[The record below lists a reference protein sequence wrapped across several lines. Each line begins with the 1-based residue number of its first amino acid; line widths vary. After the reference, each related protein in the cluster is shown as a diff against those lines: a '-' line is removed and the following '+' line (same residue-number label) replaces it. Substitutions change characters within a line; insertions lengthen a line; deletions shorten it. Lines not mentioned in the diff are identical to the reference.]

1 MTCLF
6 LLAQVGC
13 FKAKYQTKEPGN
25 ARHCVFFCNPI
36 DATYDVL
43 RIPTWITTFVHFQL
57 VVSYYGTSGHRSKA
71 NHGTRGD
78 WETAKLN
85 DNPTRQRKGTLQG
98 TNVSHQKSLLKMIF
112 LFPRWDMLIPWG
124 VLECAIS
131 KATTDHYYRN
141 HYLSSYLSYSYAD
154 AYSES
159 YSELIFIFIFIGCII
174 LFSYAYHIQSNCG
187 AYG

>member
-1 MTCLF
+1 MMFFESQLGSQLLF
-6 LLAQVGC
+6 TSSWWAAATVSLDTG
-13 FKAKYQTKEPGN
+13 
-25 ARHCVFFCNPI
+25 ARQI
-36 DATYDVL
+36 MG
-43 RIPTWITTFVHFQL
+43 
-57 VVSYYGTSGHRSKA
+57 S
-71 NHGTRGD
+71 GD
-78 WETAKLN
+78 WETSKLN

-112 LFPRWDMLIPWG
+112 LFPRWDMLILWG

-159 YSELIFIFIFIGCII
+159 YSELIFIFIFIFIGCII